1 MSILLVPLVA
11 SLLASPAAADTS
23 HCIAA
28 AKFLRT
34 TVHMQAVVD
43 PDTLDDWRTGKKT
56 PGCRVTAVGATDIG
70 VNKEA
75 VRFYERVRAAGWT
88 RTPDPIDMPNEGA
101 LRFRWKTADCLFHV
115 NREPLLNTTPEAKV
129 NNALKLGPGE
139 TSYQMFVVCVPA
151 APAKPRS
158 H

>member
-1 MSILLVPLVA
+1 MPVLLLPLVS
-11 SLLASPAAADTS
+11 SLLATPATADTS

-28 AKFLRT
+28 AQFLRAA
-34 TVHMQAVVD
+34 VHMPAVVE
-43 PDTLDDWRTGKKT
+43 PDTLDDWRTGKRT
-56 PGCRVTAVGATDIG
+56 PGCRITAAGATDIG

-115 NREPLLNTTPEAKV
+115 NREPLLNTMAEAKV

-139 TSYQMFVVCVPA
+139 TSYQIFVVCVPA
-151 APAKPRS
+151 APAKPR
-158 H
+158 